1 MLDFCKPR
9 FSEIRNWGS
18 SWSEPMS
25 NLQSRRPFE
34 QSHQIHLHSSALA
47 TRSPK
52 SGPTLRIW
60 RSNSADWRRL
70 PRPGPPKATNR
81 PPLFDLG
88 DPFRRNGRSFHDLA
102 NGRPKSVVDFT
113 IWRTECPNRSLI
125 SCSGKQR
132 RKSVVDLASRQQG
145 QRKTLPTTG
154 QKRPGS
160 TGTAKSPPGLRR
172 WKHSNHRKSG
182 SMGKKPLPKPRPPVH
197 PSSNQVGADDR
208 PSPLPD
214 PPNGRHNTANSTVL
228 PITCYWQREAQLDC
242 S

>member
-52 SGPTLRIW
+52 SAPTFRIW
-60 RSNSADWRRL
+60 RSNWADWRRL

-81 PPLFDLG
+81 PPLYNLG

-102 NGRPKSVVDFT
+102 TGRPKSVVVLT
-113 IWRTECPNRSLI
+113 IWRTESPNRSLI

-132 RKSVVDLASRQQG
+132 RKIRRRSCLKAARAAQNAPDKRAKATWIHWDRDLRSWPTPLE
-145 QRKTLPTTG
+145 TLKPPEVRING
-154 QKRPGS
+154 QKALAKAQ
-160 TGTAKSPPGLRR
+160 TASPSFLKSSRR
-172 WKHSNHRKSG
+172 R
-182 SMGKKPLPKPRPPVH
+182 
-197 PSSNQVGADDR
+197 
-208 PSPLPD
+208 
-214 PPNGRHNTANSTVL
+214 
-228 PITCYWQREAQLDC
+228 
-242 S
+242 